1 MDTDHL
7 MREIPTAPRCLS
19 CGSHFQ
25 IERAHWPKAVGMG
38 RNRKKV
44 KLPTLPLCVRCH
56 EFGVHVGD
64 EEITCKL
71 IDRAPGYW
79 QDMGEWERA
88 EPLFDRWLSR
98 REYLEAVR

>member
-1 MDTDHL
+1 MGTDRC
-7 MREIPTAPRCLS
+7 MREIPVSPRCLS

-25 IERAHWPKAVGMG
+25 VERAHWPYAVGAG

-44 KLPTLPLCVRCH
+44 KLPTVPLCVKCH
-56 EFGVHVGD
+56 EFGLHMGD

-79 QDMGEWERA
+79 QAMGEWDFARPFFERY
-88 EPLFDRWLSR
+88 LSR
-98 REYLEAVR
+98 RRYLEAVR